1 MDQLFE
7 KTPIRKAYFTLAMPV
22 VLSMTVTLI
31 YNMVDT
37 FFVAKTQNPNLVAGV
52 SQGAPLFTLMIALG
66 DIFGLGGSST
76 ISRLFGEHRYKEG
89 RYVSGY
95 CFYYSILCGII
106 VTILML
112 TFQTPFLH
120 LLGAS
125 SSTWKY
131 AREYYLV
138 MAWGAPFVIF
148 GLTPT
153 NILRTEG
160 LAVQS
165 MIASMTGT
173 GINIIL
179 NPIFIFVCGWGA
191 AGSALATVTSTV
203 IGDIIMVYYTRVRS
217 KRLTTSIK
225 ETRISRHLQWEIYAI
240 GIPASVTNL
249 MATFATA
256 LTNRYLIS
264 YGSSSVAAM
273 GIALKISLI
282 TNMIIAGLAFGAQPL
297 IGYSYGAKNRERF
310 DEVIHFDAKVIASFA
325 IVMTILLMIFAP
337 VLMKCFMK
345 DPVVIKEGTSMIR
358 WLCSSGVL
366 AGIILMFTTVFQS
379 MGKAVPA
386 FWLSFSRQGLIFA
399 VVIVIL
405 HSILGYWGV
414 LAAQPVADLLTFGL
428 SLLLYHRYQPRFTKK
443 TQSN

>member
-1 MDQLFE
+1 MDKLFE
-7 KTPIRKAYFTLAMPV
+7 HTSIKKAYFTLALPV

-37 FFVAKTQNPNLVAGV
+37 FFVAKTQNPDLVAGV
-52 SQGAPLFTLMIALG
+52 SQGAPIFTLMIALG
-66 DIFGLGGSST
+66 DIFGLGGSSV
-76 ISRLFGEHRYKEG
+76 ISRLFGEHRDKTG

-95 CFYYSILCGII
+95 CFYASIICGII
-106 VTILML
+106 VTILMVA
-112 TFQTPFLH
+112 FQTPFLH

-125 SSTWKY
+125 PNTWKY

-179 NPIFIFVCGWGA
+179 NPIFIFTCGWGA

-203 IGDIIMVYYTRVRS
+203 IGDIIMVYYTRYKS
-217 KRLTTSIK
+217 KKLTTSIK
-225 ETRISRHLQWEIYAI
+225 ETKISRHLQWEIYAI
-240 GIPASVTNL
+240 GIPASITNL

-256 LTNRYLIS
+256 LTNRYLIT
-264 YGSSSVAAM
+264 YGASSVAAL
-273 GIALKISLI
+273 GIALKISMV
-282 TNMIIAGLAFGAQPL
+282 TNMIVVGLAFGAQPL
-297 IGYSYGAKNRERF
+297 IGYTYGAKDRKRFNATVRF
-310 DEVIHFDAKVIASFA
+310 DIIVIASLA
-325 IVMTILLMIFAP
+325 IAMTVLLIIFAP
-337 VLMKCFMK
+337 FLIRLFMK
-345 DPVVIKEGTSMIR
+345 DPTIIREGTGMIR
-358 WLCSSGVL
+358 WLSSSAVL
-366 AGIILMFTTVFQS
+366 SGIILVFTTMFQS

-386 FWLSFSRQGLIFA
+386 FWLSFCRQGLIFA
-399 VVIVIL
+399 LVIIL
-405 HSILGYWGV
+405 MNSLFGYHGII
-414 LAAQPVADLLTFGL
+414 AAQPVADLLTFIL
-428 SLLLYHRYQPRFTKK
+428 SIILYRIYQPKFE
-443 TQSN
+443 

>member
-1 MDQLFE
+1 MDKLFE
-7 KTPIRKAYFTLAMPV
+7 HTSIKKAYFTLALPV

-37 FFVAKTQNPNLVAGV
+37 FFVAKTQNPDLVAGV
-52 SQGAPLFTLMIALG
+52 SQGAPIFTLMIALG
-66 DIFGLGGSST
+66 DIFGLGGSSV
-76 ISRLFGEHRYKEG
+76 ISRLFGEHRDKTG

-95 CFYYSILCGII
+95 CFYASIICGII
-106 VTILML
+106 VTILMVA
-112 TFQTPFLH
+112 FQTPFLH

-125 SSTWKY
+125 PNTWKY

-179 NPIFIFVCGWGA
+179 NPIFIFTCGWGA

-203 IGDIIMVYYTRVRS
+203 IGDIIMVYYTRYKS
-217 KRLTTSIK
+217 KKLTTSIK
-225 ETRISRHLQWEIYAI
+225 ETKISRHLQWEIYAI
-240 GIPASVTNL
+240 GIPASITNL

-256 LTNRYLIS
+256 LTNRYLIT
-264 YGSSSVAAM
+264 YGASSVAAM
-273 GIALKISLI
+273 GIALKISMV
-282 TNMIIAGLAFGAQPL
+282 TNMIVVGLAFGAQPL
-297 IGYSYGAKNRERF
+297 IGYTYGAKDRKRFNATVRF
-310 DEVIHFDAKVIASFA
+310 DIIVIASLA
-325 IVMTILLMIFAP
+325 IAMTVLLIIFAP
-337 VLMKCFMK
+337 FLIRLFMK
-345 DPVVIKEGTSMIR
+345 DPTIIREGTGMIR
-358 WLCSSGVL
+358 WLSSSAVL
-366 AGIILMFTTVFQS
+366 SGIILVFTTMFQS

-386 FWLSFSRQGLIFA
+386 FWLSFCRQGLIFTL
-399 VVIVIL
+399 VIIL
-405 HSILGYWGV
+405 MNSLFGYHGII
-414 LAAQPVADLLTFGL
+414 AAQPVADLLTFIL
-428 SLLLYHRYQPRFTKK
+428 SIILYRIYQPKFE
-443 TQSN
+443 

>member
-1 MDQLFE
+1 MDKLFE
-7 KTPIRKAYFTLAMPV
+7 HTSIKKAYFTLALPV

-37 FFVAKTQNPNLVAGV
+37 FFVAKTQNPDLVAGV
-52 SQGAPLFTLMIALG
+52 SQGAPIFTLMIALG
-66 DIFGLGGSST
+66 DIFGLGGSSV
-76 ISRLFGEHRYKEG
+76 ISRLFGEHRDKTG

-95 CFYYSILCGII
+95 CFYASIICGII
-106 VTILML
+106 VTILMVA
-112 TFQTPFLH
+112 FQTPFLH

-125 SSTWKY
+125 PNTWKY

-179 NPIFIFVCGWGA
+179 NPIFIFTCGWGA

-203 IGDIIMVYYTRVRS
+203 IGDIIMVYYTRYKS
-217 KRLTTSIK
+217 KKLTTSIK
-225 ETRISRHLQWEIYAI
+225 ETKISRHLQWEIYAI
-240 GIPASVTNL
+240 GIPASITNL

-256 LTNRYLIS
+256 LTNRYLIT
-264 YGSSSVAAM
+264 YGASSVAAM
-273 GIALKISLI
+273 GIALKISMV
-282 TNMIIAGLAFGAQPL
+282 TNMIVVGLAFGAQPL
-297 IGYSYGAKNRERF
+297 IGYTYGAKDRKRFNATVRF
-310 DEVIHFDAKVIASFA
+310 DIIVIASLA
-325 IVMTILLMIFAP
+325 IAMTVLLIIFAP
-337 VLMKCFMK
+337 FLIRLFMK
-345 DPVVIKEGTSMIR
+345 DPTIIREGAGMIR
-358 WLCSSGVL
+358 WLSSSAVL
-366 AGIILMFTTVFQS
+366 SGIILVFTTMFQS

-386 FWLSFSRQGLIFA
+386 FWLSFCRQGLIFA
-399 VVIVIL
+399 LVIIL
-405 HSILGYWGV
+405 MNSLFGYHGII
-414 LAAQPVADLLTFGL
+414 AAQPVADLLTFIL
-428 SLLLYHRYQPRFTKK
+428 SIILYRIYQPKFE
-443 TQSN
+443 